1 LGRLVELALGL
12 ETQQRPSWSLQRR
25 DLIVTNISLR
35 RIGVS
40 LVGLASAVFLA
51 VGCSSDSNGNPPAGF
66 NPGGTTQG
74 GGGNQGGG
82 GGGQSGGGGQANGG
96 TSAPAGGSGDFCTDF
111 KSIGNLKATDFTSP
125 SRAKKVLEV
134 WDRLA
139 AEAPAPIKSDVQAID
154 DFLKTVQ
161 TGHPD
166 MSKLQK
172 LAQVNEH
179 IITYIA
185 AHC

>member
-1 LGRLVELALGL
+1 
-12 ETQQRPSWSLQRR
+12 
-25 DLIVTNISLR
+25 LIVTNISLR
-35 RIGVS
+35 RVGVS

-74 GGGNQGGG
+74 G
-82 GGGQSGGGGQANGG
+82 GG

>member
-1 LGRLVELALGL
+1 
-12 ETQQRPSWSLQRR
+12 
-25 DLIVTNISLR
+25 LIVTNISR
-35 RIGVS
+35 RRVGVS

-74 GGGNQGGG
+74 GGGNQGG
-82 GGGQSGGGGQANGG
+82 GG

>member
-1 LGRLVELALGL
+1 
-12 ETQQRPSWSLQRR
+12 
-25 DLIVTNISLR
+25 
-35 RIGVS
+35 VS

-74 GGGNQGGG
+74 GGGNQGG
-82 GGGQSGGGGQANGG
+82 GG